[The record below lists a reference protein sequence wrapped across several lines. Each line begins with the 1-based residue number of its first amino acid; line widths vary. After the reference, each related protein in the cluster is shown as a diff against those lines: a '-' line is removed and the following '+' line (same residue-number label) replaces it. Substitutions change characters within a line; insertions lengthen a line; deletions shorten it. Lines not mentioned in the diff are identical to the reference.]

1 MCRSTAGPLL
11 AIVGMAGTAAGVA
24 VAIVRA
30 RIDRLADARAARQA
44 SEEQDAREVVRRDS
58 GGGTT
63 GVTDNKPV
71 ESESDETR

>member
-24 VAIVRA
+24 VAIVRE

-58 GGGTT
+58 GDGTT
-63 GVTDNKPV
+63 GETDNKPV